1 MSLTY
6 TLVMEVRHGEKSNLF
21 QRRDRS
27 GQRTPKQ
34 RENRGR
40 NATGSLRTPDGGRP
54 HGSREGFLIFW
65 ESAPGLFSGTEKVFA
80 IKIGP
85 PARPGVDVG
94 IVS

>member
-1 MSLTY
+1 MQRALSVLLMAEGHMEAEKASSL
-6 TLVMEVRHGEKSNLF
+6 
-21 QRRDRS
+21 
-27 GQRTPKQ
+27 
-34 RENRGR
+34 
-40 NATGSLRTPDGGRP
+40 
-54 HGSREGFLIFW
+54 W